1 MAKISKFSLP
11 DKLDSFFKREIL
23 QEYNLE
29 KNTDEITLLDP
40 NKEIKHEDNKNHDE
54 FKSIFLSKCRIS
66 TMPILIIFQYL

>member
-29 KNTDEITLLDP
+29 KNTEEITWLDP
-40 NKEIKHEDNKNHDE
+40 NREIKHEDNKYQDE

-66 TMPILIIFQYL
+66 TIHILIIFQYL